1 MVEKED
7 EEMIYVTLFLIY
19 MIFLCIVV
27 LFMELGYLNE
37 NRSWKTIVNEIVDIL
52 TYRGR
57 MRLWAHL
64 VKIIMFSPCIICY
77 YTYKYIKQLFIF
89 LVYFK

>member
-7 EEMIYVTLFLIY
+7 EKMIYVTIFLIY
-19 MIFLCIVV
+19 MVFLCIVV
-27 LFMELGYLNE
+27 LFIISKDLND
-37 NRSWKTIVNEIVDIL
+37 NTSWKSIVNEIVYII